1 MNNFNRL
8 SELFAIPL
16 MEFQYDEISEQDHQE
31 IKEILQDTTQNVY
44 NKTSKETYVLDK
56 HLPKLREFFETCIK
70 TYVEKVIIGDEYNQ
84 EKLDFQITQSWVNL
98 TQTGQSHHIH
108 THANSFI
115 SGVFYIKAN
124 SSLDN
129 ITFVNDIMCSQIL
142 EFEAKKFNQFNSSTW
157 SLPVLTGR
165 LILFPSSLP
174 HRVDTTKGSD
184 DRISL
189 SFNVFPFG
197 VIGSRDELSELRIF
211 NHK

>member
-1 MNNFNRL
+1 MNNYRL
-8 SELFAIPL
+8 SDLFAIPL
-16 MEFQYDEISEQDHQE
+16 MEFQYDEISDQDYQE
-31 IKEILQDTTQNVY
+31 IIEILQDTTQNVY
-44 NKTSKETYVLDK
+44 NKTSKENYVLDK
-56 HLPKLREFFETCIK
+56 HLPKLREFFESCIT
-70 TYVEKVIIGDEYNQ
+70 TYVEKVIIGDEFNQ
-84 EKLDFQITQSWVNL
+84 EELDFQITQSWINL
-98 TQTGQSHHIH
+98 TQTGQSHHTH

-115 SGVFYIKAN
+115 SGVFYVKTN

-129 ITFVNDIMCSQIL
+129 ITFINNIIISQML
-142 EFEAKKFNQFNSSTW
+142 EFEPKKFNQFNSSTW
-157 SLPVLTGR
+157 SLPVSTGR

-197 VIGSRDELSELRIF
+197 VFGSKDELSELRIF

>member
-1 MNNFNRL
+1 MNNYRL
-8 SELFAIPL
+8 SNLFAIPL
-16 MEFQYDEISEQDHQE
+16 MEFQYDQISEQDQQE
-31 IKEILQDTTQNVY
+31 IIEILQDTTQNIT

-56 HLPKLREFFETCIK
+56 HLPKLREFFESCIT
-70 TYVEKVIIGDEYNQ
+70 TYVEKVIIGDEFNQ
-84 EKLDFQITQSWVNL
+84 EELDFQITQSWLNL
-98 TQTGQSHHIH
+98 TQTGQSHHTH

-115 SGVFYIKAN
+115 SGVFYVKAN

-129 ITFVNDIMCSQIL
+129 ITFVNDITCSQIL

-157 SLPVLTGR
+157 SLPVCTGR

-197 VIGSRDELSELRIF
+197 VIGSRDDLTELRIS

>member
-1 MNNFNRL
+1 MNNYRL
-8 SELFAIPL
+8 SNLFAIPL
-16 MEFQYDEISEQDHQE
+16 MEFQYDQISEQDQQE
-31 IKEILQDTTQNVY
+31 IIEILQDTTQNIT

-56 HLPKLREFFETCIK
+56 HLPKLREFFESCIT
-70 TYVEKVIIGDEYNQ
+70 TYVEKVIIGDEFNQ
-84 EKLDFQITQSWVNL
+84 EELDFQITQSWINL
-98 TQTGQSHHIH
+98 TQTGQSHHTH

-115 SGVFYIKAN
+115 SGVFYVKAN

-129 ITFVNDIMCSQIL
+129 ITFVNDITCSQTL

-197 VIGSRDELSELRIF
+197 VIGSRDDLTELRIS

>member
-1 MNNFNRL
+1 MNNYRL
-8 SELFAIPL
+8 SNLFAIPL
-16 MEFQYDEISEQDHQE
+16 MEFQYDQISEQDHQE
-31 IKEILQDTTQNVY
+31 IKEILKDTTQNIT
-44 NKTSKETYVLDK
+44 NKVSKETYVLDK
-56 HLPKLREFFETCIK
+56 HLPKLRKFFESCIT
-70 TYVEKVIIGDEYNQ
+70 TYVEKVIIGDEFNQ
-84 EKLDFQITQSWVNL
+84 EELDFQITQSWVNL
-98 TQTGQSHHIH
+98 TQTGQSHHTH

-129 ITFVNDIMCSQIL
+129 ITFINDITCSQAL
-142 EFEAKKFNQFNSSTW
+142 AFDAKKYNQFNSSIW
-157 SLPVLTGR
+157 SLPVLPGR
-165 LILFPSSLP
+165 LILFPSYLP

-197 VIGSRDELSELRIF
+197 VIGSRYDLTELRIS